1 MLALVLPPALVP
13 VASLLA
19 LAPQEERGLF
29 SSLQPADPVGLV
41 DNLFNLAVG
50 LVLCTLL
57 VLALVQTYRA
67 THRGAIYSATFL
79 QALFVLA
86 ACTTLIMLVIGNEI
100 ARAFSLVGALSI
112 VRFRT
117 AIKDPRDVGF
127 VFAALALGMACGTGF
142 YYQAILFT
150 VFLCGLLLAL
160 TRMNVGRAESNEAIV
175 RVTADASGSDGTG
188 SDGTMADL
196 EAALKSAGA
205 QPVLINRIL
214 EGNEQQTLAWRVR
227 TGGAAEQGQLQTRLR
242 GLRGV
247 RTVGVYV
254 MDDFHVL

>member
-1 MLALVLPPALVP
+1 VLALSSILLPPL
-13 VASLLA
+13 
-19 LAPQEERGLF
+19 QEGRGLF
-29 SSLQPADPVGLV
+29 STLQSADPVGLV
-41 DNLFNLAVG
+41 DNLFNLSVG

-79 QALFVLA
+79 QALFVLS
-86 ACTTLIMLVIGNEI
+86 ACTTLIMLVIGNEV

-150 VFLCGLLLAL
+150 VFLCVLLLAL
-160 TRMNVGRAESNEAIV
+160 TRMNIGRAESNEAIV
-175 RVTADASGSDGTG
+175 RVTTDVGGRDDAFSN
-188 SDGTMADL
+188 L
-196 EAALKSAGA
+196 EAAMKTAGA
-205 QPVLINRIL
+205 QPVLINRVM
-214 EGNEQQTLAWRVR
+214 EGAEQQTLSWRVR
-227 TGGAAEQGQLQTRLR
+227 TGSSEEQGDLQERLR
-242 GLRGV
+242 TVTGV
-247 RTVGVYV
+247 RSVGVYV